1 MRDLKEKIKLKKVDF
16 EKLLVYGFKKINCEY
31 IYKKN
36 IVNSL
41 FYVEVIYKN
50 NRLISRVIEVDCN
63 LEYIMVDVKYSG
75 EFTSKV
81 RREYEAIIDD
91 VINSCFD
98 NDIFKNKKTKNVIKY
113 IKDKYNTEL
122 EYLWPDTPNYAV
134 MRNKNNK
141 WYGII
146 MSVSKDKIGIDGDG
160 IIDIINVKHPSDRI
174 IKLIDNRSFF
184 QAYHMNKKNWIT
196 ILLDNKIEDK
206 VLFKLIDTSYILTFD

>member
-31 IYKKN
+31 TYKKN

-41 FYVEVIYKN
+41 FYVEVIYMN

-91 VINSCFD
+91 VINRCFD

-122 EYLWPDTPNYAV
+122 EYLWPDTPNNAV

>member
-41 FYVEVIYKN
+41 FYVEVISMN

-91 VINSCFD
+91 VINRCFD

-122 EYLWPDTPNYAV
+122 EYLWPDTPNNAV

>member
-1 MRDLKEKIKLKKVDF
+1 MI
-16 EKLLVYGFKKINCEY
+16 
-31 IYKKN
+31 
-36 IVNSL
+36 SL

-81 RREYEAIIDD
+81 RCEYEAIIDD

-122 EYLWPDTPNYAV
+122 EYLWPDTPNNAV

>member
-1 MRDLKEKIKLKKVDF
+1 MRDLKEKIKLKKVNF

-122 EYLWPDTPNYAV
+122 EYLWPDTPNNAV

>member
-122 EYLWPDTPNYAV
+122 EYLWPDTPNNAV

>member
-1 MRDLKEKIKLKKVDF
+1 MRDLKEKIKLKKVNF

-81 RREYEAIIDD
+81 RCEYEAIIDD

-122 EYLWPDTPNYAV
+122 EYLWPDTPNNAV